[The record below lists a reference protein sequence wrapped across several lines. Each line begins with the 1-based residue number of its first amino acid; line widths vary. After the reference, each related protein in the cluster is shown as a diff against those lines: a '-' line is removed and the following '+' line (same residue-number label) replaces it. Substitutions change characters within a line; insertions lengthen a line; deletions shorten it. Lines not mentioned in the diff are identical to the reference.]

1 MLKRNCQ
8 MTQGGV
14 IRAKSSDSFFRRVR
28 VCTQFREFRN
38 TGTPPSKIHNLPD
51 IHRIVV
57 PDKLSGPST
66 AEAQIAQAIRTT
78 MAPQVKIAAAAQHD
92 SNITY
97 SLFLLMFVIQTA
109 TSSPSYPQKLANQL
123 VTYENTGREIP
134 AFFSE
139 ANEPLVLFICGLIIL
154 LIATGL
160 KSGLARK
167 PS

>member
-1 MLKRNCQ
+1 MRATLVLKRNCQ

-14 IRAKSSDSFFRRVR
+14 IR

-57 PDKLSGPST
+57 PDKVSGPWT
-66 AEAQIAQAIRTT
+66 AEAQIAQASRTT
-78 MAPQVKIAAAAQHD
+78 VAPRVKIAAAAQYD

-123 VTYENTGREIP
+123 VTYENTGREILS
-134 AFFSE
+134 FFSE
-139 ANEPLVLFICGLIIL
+139 ANEPLLLFISGLIIF
-154 LIATGL
+154 LIATRL
-160 KSGLARK
+160 KSELARK